1 MSRITFIPAR
11 GKSVQLLARNPVFRA
26 IARNPMNTAMRNNV
40 ELPAQIA
47 FKSVQEGAANDADRT
62 ALATMCN
69 VIMVLAE
76 KHCSQSDLDDAIE
89 AQMAIV
95 RADRRAAQGKHWNF
109 DGEGRLAMIQALA
122 THQQQITQ
130 LGQVAITDAMLEVL
144 DRKAKG
150 QVFTVGAEA

>member
-1 MSRITFIPAR
+1 MSLINFIPAR
-11 GKSVQLLARNPVFRA
+11 GKPVELLARNPVFRA
-26 IARNPMNTAMRNNV
+26 MARKPMKASMRNDV
-40 ELPAQIA
+40 ELPAQVA
-47 FKSVQEGAANDADRT
+47 FKSVQEGTANDVDRES
-62 ALATMCN
+62 LACMCN

-76 KHCSQSDLDDAIE
+76 KHCSQADLDDAIA

-95 RADRRAAQGKHWNF
+95 RADRRAAQGKRWNF

-130 LGQVAITDAMLEVL
+130 LGQVAITDAMLEIL

-150 QVFTVGAEA
+150 HVFTVGADA